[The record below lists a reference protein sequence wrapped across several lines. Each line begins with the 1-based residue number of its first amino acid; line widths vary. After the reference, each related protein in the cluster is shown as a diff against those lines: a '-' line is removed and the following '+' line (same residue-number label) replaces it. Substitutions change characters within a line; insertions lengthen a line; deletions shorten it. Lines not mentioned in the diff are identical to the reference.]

1 MKPTNR
7 NPAYWII
14 IGYLSIALILLLL
27 GQTTAIIN
35 YDFAVDLGLQE
46 NINEVGPFGIQVNRA
61 FAAADTLVYIPL
73 ITASIIGLILR
84 KRWSLLTTAAVM
96 GISIYWAT
104 TITLMLTFLENT
116 PGYHLQPGLEYVFF
130 LATFILFGTW
140 ALLYLIFR
148 GKTLIT

>member
-1 MKPTNR
+1 MKTTNHKL
-7 NPAYWII
+7 AYWII

-46 NINEVGPFGIQVNRA
+46 NINEVGAFGIQVNRA

-73 ITASIIGLILR
+73 IVASITGLVL
-84 KRWSLLTTAAVM
+84 KQRWSLLTTAAVM

-104 TITLMLTFLENT
+104 TISFMLIFLKNT
-116 PGYHLQPGLEYVFF
+116 PDHYLQPGLEYIFF
-130 LATFILFGTW
+130 LSTFILFGTW
-140 ALLYLIFR
+140 GLLYLIFR
-148 GKTLIT
+148 GEALIT